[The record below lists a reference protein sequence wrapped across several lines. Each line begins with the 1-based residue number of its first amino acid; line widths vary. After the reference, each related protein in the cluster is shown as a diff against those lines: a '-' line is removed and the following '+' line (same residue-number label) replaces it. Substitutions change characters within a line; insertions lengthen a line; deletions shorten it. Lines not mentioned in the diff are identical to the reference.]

1 MMAGGTSMSAR
12 WRESLAA
19 IVLATAALVVAPV
32 GAQGDID
39 GVVIPPRTPVS
50 VRYGP
55 SSAQTLKFWRPLRD
69 VPSPLLI
76 VIDEG
81 GWQQSRTAQSYFL
94 AAHLANR
101 GFAVAMLPNHQH
113 SEPRV
118 QAIAADAA
126 GAIAVLTQQA
136 ERRFIRPGK
145 LGIIGIGTGA
155 APAALIATDV
165 KWLEANEISFDTL
178 KIFVSIDGDGLAID
192 QSDDLPDRRQKRAFD
207 LAFGSTLA
215 TRHDSMAQWHVGRPD
230 APSALF
236 LMTVSDRRR
245 IADAKHLAELLT
257 KNSTP
262 AETHIISI
270 SEADGLRSSLPRMD
284 GPATKL
290 LVHRLRQAFKP

>member
-1 MMAGGTSMSAR
+1 MSAR
-12 WRESLAA
+12 WRERLAVIILTATALAA
-19 IVLATAALVVAPV
+19 AAPI

-55 SSAQTLKFWRPLRD
+55 SSAQNLKFWLPLSD
-69 VPSPLLI
+69 GPSPLLI
-76 VIDEG
+76 LIDEG
-81 GWQQSRTAQSYFL
+81 GWQQSPAAKSYFL

-101 GFAVAMLPNHQH
+101 GFAVAMLPTYQH

-118 QAIAADAA
+118 QAVAADAA

-136 ERRFIRPGK
+136 ERRFIRPEK

-155 APAALIATDV
+155 APAALIATNV
-165 KWLEANEISFDTL
+165 KWLEANGISFDTL

-192 QSDDLPDRRQKRAFD
+192 RTDDLPDRRQKRAFD

-215 TRHDSMAQWHVGRPD
+215 TRHDSMAQSHVGQPD

-245 IADAKHLAELLT
+245 IADAEHLAGLFT
-257 KNSTP
+257 KNGTP

-290 LVHRLRQAFKP
+290 LVHRLRLAFKP